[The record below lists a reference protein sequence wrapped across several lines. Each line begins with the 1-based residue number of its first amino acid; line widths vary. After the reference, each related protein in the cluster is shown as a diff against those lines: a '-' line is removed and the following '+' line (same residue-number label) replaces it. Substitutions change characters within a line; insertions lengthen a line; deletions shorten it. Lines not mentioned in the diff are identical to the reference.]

1 MRWRPCSPRSTGWRK
16 PTIARVHGA
25 AYGGGV
31 GLVACCDIAVAAEE
45 ATFALS
51 EVKLGLIPATIGPY
65 VVAAIGAR
73 QARRYFL
80 TAERFTAAEALRI
93 GLVHDVVPADAVD
106 RRVAALIAALRA
118 AGPRAQA
125 EAKALVRAVS
135 ARPVDDAVIADTVAR
150 IAAVRASAEGR
161 EGVAAF
167 LRTPPRRV
175 VGRRRGVTTMGGLEQ
190 FDVWQL
196 TALAAALGWASGIR
210 LYAVLF
216 IVGGLGF
223 LHWID
228 LPGGLELLAHP
239 WVLTASGFMFFVEFF
254 ADKIPG
260 VDTLWDA
267 VHTFIRIPAGAALA
281 ASVFGDA
288 SAAAGVAAAIL
299 GGTLAAGSHL
309 AKTGS
314 RAVINTSPE
323 PFSNWA
329 ASFGEELAVGT
340 VLWLAFAH
348 PIAALVVV
356 GLLVLLMIW
365 LIPKVWRFIRRLLGR
380 FVDGDAGARRDA
392 TAMPTRNSP
401 DV

>member
-1 MRWRPCSPRSTGWRK
+1 MAAHETSNSGSKAAGSGVAAPAAATLAVRIDDGVAVVALARPEVHNAFDEVLIAELTATLKALDADAAVRVVVLAGQGRSFCAGADLGWMQRMAGYSHAENLADAGALAAMLATLDRMGK

-167 LRTPPRRV
+167 LERRP
-175 VGRRRGVTTMGGLEQ
+175 
-190 FDVWQL
+190 
-196 TALAAALGWASGIR
+196 AAWS
-210 LYAVLF
+210 
-216 IVGGLGF
+216 
-223 LHWID
+223 
-228 LPGGLELLAHP
+228 
-239 WVLTASGFMFFVEFF
+239 
-254 ADKIPG
+254 
-260 VDTLWDA
+260 
-267 VHTFIRIPAGAALA
+267 AG
-281 ASVFGDA
+281 
-288 SAAAGVAAAIL
+288 
-299 GGTLAAGSHL
+299 
-309 AKTGS
+309 
-314 RAVINTSPE
+314 N
-323 PFSNWA
+323 
-329 ASFGEELAVGT
+329 EE
-340 VLWLAFAH
+340 
-348 PIAALVVV
+348 
-356 GLLVLLMIW
+356 
-365 LIPKVWRFIRRLLGR
+365 
-380 FVDGDAGARRDA
+380 
-392 TAMPTRNSP
+392 
-401 DV
+401 